1 MDIKEVFLCFDW
13 TEDLIIKPDY
23 LASIKLTYLPCS
35 KADKLIWYSE
45 IPEDC
50 ITDEE

>member
-23 LASIKLTYLPCS
+23 LASIKLTYLPCY
-35 KADKLIWYSE
+35 KVEKLIWYSE